1 MTIAY
6 YTNVLSPH
14 QLPLA
19 REIVRLVGD
28 DNYHYVFRDEPDQER
43 LSLGWGDQ
51 DLPRWCMRGGEDS
64 PELVSA
70 DLVYTGGLR
79 PLGLLARRIAA
90 GKKTF
95 YVTERWFKPIRLFGI
110 NFPGTWRLLVP
121 SYRKMARRMVEL
133 LNNPLCRCLT
143 IGPWSRKDM
152 LRLGVKA
159 GQIWEWGYFVEEGRG
174 KREEGR
180 GKWEEGR
187 GKREEGS
194 GKKEEGR
201 GKREEGRGKKG
212 EGRGKR
218 EEAALRIL
226 WVGRIVGLKRVDT
239 IITAVKALI
248 SGGERQ
254 IELDVY
260 GSGMAESRLKKMAR
274 GYEEIVKFH
283 SPVSIYE
290 VREIMREHDVYVFAS
305 DANEGWGA
313 VVNEAL
319 AEGMKVL
326 GTYEAGASAAML
338 PDDDLFHSGDW
349 RRLKELLARCAKEKR
364 DGKLV
369 GQGIG
374 EWTPEKA
381 AQRLVGAL
389 A

>member
-19 REIVRLVGD
+19 REIVRLVGEE
-28 DNYHYVFRDEPDQER
+28 NYHYVYRDELDQER
-43 LSLGWGDQ
+43 LSLGWGDK
-51 DLPRWCMRGGEDS
+51 DLPRWCMRGSEDS
-64 PELVSA
+64 PELMAA

-79 PLGLLARRIAA
+79 PLGLIARRIAA

-95 YVTERWFKPIRLFGI
+95 FVTERWFKPIRLFGI
-110 NFPGTWRLLVP
+110 NFPGACRLLVP
-121 SYRKMARRMVEL
+121 SYRKMARRMVGL
-133 LNNPLCRCLT
+133 LNNPLCRCLA
-143 IGPWSRKDM
+143 IGPWSKKDM

-159 GQIWEWGYFVEEGRG
+159 GQIWEWGYFVEEGRR
-174 KREEGR
+174 KREEGK
-180 GKWEEGR
+180 GK
-187 GKREEGS
+187 S
-194 GKKEEGR
+194 
-201 GKREEGRGKKG
+201 
-212 EGRGKR
+212 
-218 EEAALRIL
+218 EEAALRVL

-239 IITAVKALI
+239 IITAVKALV
-248 SGGERQ
+248 SAGESQ
-254 IELDVY
+254 IVLDVY
-260 GSGMAESRLKKMAR
+260 GSGMAESRLKKIAR
-274 GYEEIVKFH
+274 GYEKIVKFH
-283 SPVSIYE
+283 SPVSIDE

-319 AEGMKVL
+319 EEGMKVF

-338 PDDDLFHSGDW
+338 SDDVLFHSGDW
-349 RRLKELLARCAKEKR
+349 RRLAELLVRCAKEMR